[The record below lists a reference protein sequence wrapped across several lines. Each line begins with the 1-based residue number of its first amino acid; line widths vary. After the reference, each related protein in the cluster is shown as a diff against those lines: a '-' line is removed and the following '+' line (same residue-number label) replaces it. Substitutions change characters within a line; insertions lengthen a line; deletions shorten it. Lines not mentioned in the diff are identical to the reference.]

1 MEVSQTRPRLRGA
14 EGEDDAGEG
23 RTGGQPGRWG
33 GRAGRAKRRRRRATR
48 RETTPFLP
56 SLSTRLSAAA
66 CSAQR
71 IGKRGLER
79 EDEAKPA
86 TSLAAPPR
94 FSSSSPGKK
103 ARAVRSPP
111 PPPLKPP
118 PRSAPRF
125 PWRGQPWRALPEKR
139 GLGSKALINEQ
150 ENQIL
155 PFLIREERGPNQW
168 KRRLLDADHRRHR
181 RHYKAACSYFF
192 SHFYA
197 TEMTKSVIGPAFFTP
212 CSNIIRAITAHLP
225 IIPFLV
231 AEKKNLP
238 KNRNWRSHI

>member
-1 MEVSQTRPRLRGA
+1 MAEAIENNDQAMEVSQTRPRLRGA

-94 FSSSSPGKK
+94 FSSSSPGNK

-111 PPPLKPP
+111 PPPPSSRHP
-118 PRSAPRF
+118 
-125 PWRGQPWRALPEKR
+125 G
-139 GLGSKALINEQ
+139 
-150 ENQIL
+150 
-155 PFLIREERGPNQW
+155 
-168 KRRLLDADHRRHR
+168 RLLGFHGGANPDER
-181 RHYKAACSYFF
+181 C
-192 SHFYA
+192 
-197 TEMTKSVIGPAFFTP
+197 P
-212 CSNIIRAITAHLP
+212 
-225 IIPFLV
+225 
-231 AEKKNLP
+231 
-238 KNRNWRSHI
+238 RNVD

>member
-1 MEVSQTRPRLRGA
+1 MRRPSRASKTKKATSHTKG
-14 EGEDDAGEG
+14 DDSIPPE
-23 RTGGQPGRWG
+23 PFNPSI
-33 GRAGRAKRRRRRATR
+33 RRRLLCAEDRKTRAREGGWSEAGDLPRRSASLLL
-48 RETTPFLP
+48 FLSGQESP
-56 SLSTRLSAAA
+56 
-66 CSAQR
+66 
-71 IGKRGLER
+71 RG
-79 EDEAKPA
+79 PV
-86 TSLAAPPR
+86 T
-94 FSSSSPGKK
+94 
-103 ARAVRSPP
+103 PP